1 MKRNEVRM
9 RYLGLAVCAALATA
23 VFTDAY
29 AGPDAS
35 KPEEMKAYK
44 EEISARN
51 VSFEMVP
58 IAVGATIDGK
68 TFPTTFKLG
77 SPASEEGR
85 SDNEGPQIEVEMEP
99 FWMGKT
105 EVTWDNY
112 NKFRNE
118 YYRYMNQKLDIW
130 DAAEDE
136 WADAVSIPTPLW
148 EQDTRPIL
156 TGMGDEGG
164 YPVADISP
172 YAAKQFSKW
181 VSKLTG
187 RFYRLPT
194 EAEWEYAARAGT
206 TTAYFFGDDP
216 EQLDEYAWTFDNS
229 AYDDPDRGHPTY
241 GSGYRKVGEKKP
253 NPWGLYDIY
262 GNVAEWCLDGY
273 EAKHY
278 EKFADKKVSWRE
290 VFSAPKD
297 LFPRVCRGG
306 HWDAE
311 PQECR
316 SAFRFYS
323 DPMWQDRDPQIP
335 KSIWW
340 YTDAFMVGFRVVRPL
355 NEPDMKEKLKFWDA
369 DTDGHT
375 EVLQDSSKEVRAKIS
390 AE

>member
-1 MKRNEVRM
+1 
-9 RYLGLAVCAALATA
+9 
-23 VFTDAY
+23 
-29 AGPDAS
+29 
-35 KPEEMKAYK
+35 
-44 EEISARN
+44 
-51 VSFEMVP
+51 
-58 IAVGATIDGK
+58 
-68 TFPTTFKLG
+68 TFSTTFKLG

-206 TTAYFFGDDP
+206 TTAYFFGD
-216 EQLDEYAWTFDNS
+216 
-229 AYDDPDRGHPTY
+229 
-241 GSGYRKVGEKKP
+241 
-253 NPWGLYDIY
+253 
-262 GNVAEWCLDGY
+262 
-273 EAKHY
+273 
-278 EKFADKKVSWRE
+278 
-290 VFSAPKD
+290 
-297 LFPRVCRGG
+297 
-306 HWDAE
+306 
-311 PQECR
+311 
-316 SAFRFYS
+316 
-323 DPMWQDRDPQIP
+323 
-335 KSIWW
+335 
-340 YTDAFMVGFRVVRPL
+340 
-355 NEPDMKEKLKFWDA
+355 
-369 DTDGHT
+369 
-375 EVLQDSSKEVRAKIS
+375 
-390 AE
+390 